1 MPLSD
6 EEREQLHALELQ
18 LAAEDP
24 ELAQIMRSDLLGPD
38 HGQLVLAVLAWIIG
52 LVLLIIGVAT
62 QLTVVGVG
70 GFLVMGA
77 AGYWAMRLYRWGSG
91 IDDHVA
97 TDKGTHG
104 VR

>member
-1 MPLSD
+1 
-6 EEREQLHALELQ
+6 
-18 LAAEDP
+18 
-24 ELAQIMRSDLLGPD
+24 
-38 HGQLVLAVLAWIIG
+38 
-52 LVLLIIGVAT
+52 
-62 QLTVVGVG
+62 
-70 GFLVMGA
+70 VMGA